1 MVKILFDFYLDASIH
16 VAFAVLAFY
25 HVTLLNFNIPET
37 KNLNYVIFLSTV
49 ITYNFIKYGSRA
61 KSYVIVT
68 VKYEKIIQGISFFA
82 GIFLCYF
89 LIGLSVINLIILA
102 FLALLCLLYILPFS
116 HKGKNLRSMFTLKV
130 YLVALVWSVCTVIIL
145 FGDFWQFLGVDVW
158 LTFIQR
164 FLFVLVLILPFE
176 IRDMQIDTYYLR
188 TIPIK
193 IGVRNTKKLGYL
205 FLFFMMVLELIKSE
219 FYLNQFLIL
228 VFFLVFTALLLK
240 FTRKNQSPYYT
251 KFVVEGVPI
260 LYWAVTAGLLRFF

>member
-102 FLALLCLLYILPFS
+102 FLAWLCLLSGEKVSGRVIEISSFPS
-116 HKGKNLRSMFTLKV
+116 NLM
-130 YLVALVWSVCTVIIL
+130 
-145 FGDFWQFLGVDVW
+145 
-158 LTFIQR
+158 
-164 FLFVLVLILPFE
+164 
-176 IRDMQIDTYYLR
+176 
-188 TIPIK
+188 
-193 IGVRNTKKLGYL
+193 
-205 FLFFMMVLELIKSE
+205 
-219 FYLNQFLIL
+219 
-228 VFFLVFTALLLK
+228 TAP
-240 FTRKNQSPYYT
+240 S
-251 KFVVEGVPI
+251 
-260 LYWAVTAGLLRFF
+260 AVTTITYRPAWWEN